1 MEKFMLAAAILGV
14 MVIGGMTNEL
24 VVVSTPLVIGSGE
37 SATKIQDILNGIM
50 PGMLALATTGIYYKL
65 LQKKVNVLWLIIGTA
80 IIGIVCAQ
88 FGILG

>member
-1 MEKFMLAAAILGV
+1 
-14 MVIGGMTNEL
+14 
-24 VVVSTPLVIGSGE
+24 
-37 SATKIQDILNGIM
+37 M